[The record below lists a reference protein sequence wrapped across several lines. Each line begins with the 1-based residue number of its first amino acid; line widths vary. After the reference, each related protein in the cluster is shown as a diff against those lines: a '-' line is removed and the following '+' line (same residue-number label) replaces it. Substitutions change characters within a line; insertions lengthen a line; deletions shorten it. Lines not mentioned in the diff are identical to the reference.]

1 MTLPAG
7 TQAVPSTIPHSGSSS
22 ISGSSSVASNEELI
36 RRQQAEIEQLKRSLE
51 VSQSALKEQQ
61 MALQLTQQ
69 NNEQIIL
76 SQQLR
81 NNQVKKLFRRRF
93 CQILIFTS
101 RKAGQGMGIIQL
113 QLQLQ
118 LDLQL
123 TFNSPT
129 TTYYPHHQNHP
140 NHPYHFNFN

>member
-1 MTLPAG
+1 MISPGFLLHFRVNKRNLFFKIFMSLLQVTLPAG

-51 VSQSALKEQQ
+51 VSQNALKEQQ

-81 NNQVKKLFRRRF
+81 NNQVKKLFRSRF
-93 CQILIFTS
+93 CQILIFSLWFDNLNT
-101 RKAGQGMGIIQL
+101 L
-113 QLQLQ
+113 
-118 LDLQL
+118 
-123 TFNSPT
+123 
-129 TTYYPHHQNHP
+129 
-140 NHPYHFNFN
+140 

>member
-1 MTLPAG
+1 MSLLQVTLPAG

-51 VSQSALKEQQ
+51 VSQNALKEQQ

-81 NNQVKKLFRRRF
+81 NNQVKKLFRRWL
-93 CQILIFTS
+93 CQILNF
-101 RKAGQGMGIIQL
+101 
-113 QLQLQ
+113 
-118 LDLQL
+118 
-123 TFNSPT
+123 SPLVL
-129 TTYYPHHQNHP
+129 
-140 NHPYHFNFN
+140 

>member
-1 MTLPAG
+1 MKKAWSKGKCSKSLDLISPGFLLHSLVNKRNLFFKIFFLFLLQVTLPAG

-51 VSQSALKEQQ
+51 VSQNALKEQQ

-81 NNQVKKLFRRRF
+81 NNQVKKLFRRWL
-93 CQILIFTS
+93 CQILNF
-101 RKAGQGMGIIQL
+101 
-113 QLQLQ
+113 
-118 LDLQL
+118 
-123 TFNSPT
+123 SPLVL
-129 TTYYPHHQNHP
+129 
-140 NHPYHFNFN
+140 